1 MLVLILYMYNVI
13 KITADGGNLSTH
25 CQPAAR
31 ICNWFGGRT
40 NESQMIRHI
49 GYHKMSSENEKEN
62 KKTNKKENL
71 QRTKNDDVRSCI
83 TIFKSKLY
91 HANYQ

>member
-1 MLVLILYMYNVI
+1 MLQNHF
-13 KITADGGNLSTH
+13 AAGGNLSTR

-40 NESQMIRHI
+40 NESQMIRHV
-49 GYHKMSSENEKEN
+49 GYHKMSSEKEKEKKKQN
-62 KKTNKKENL
+62 KKQQQNL

-83 TIFKSKLY
+83 IIFKSKLY